1 MMYDVIGYRWKVYY
15 DSTLLHEDDEVFDTE
30 EEAEEEAQSYIESK
44 MRDYEIDG
52 AEYDEDSFTAVII
65 DEYEDEEFIY

>member
-1 MMYDVIGYRWKVYY
+1 MITNIIGYRWKVYY
-15 DSTLLHEDDEVFDTE
+15 DSTLLHEDDEIFDTE

-52 AEYDEDSFTAVII
+52 AEYDEDSFSTVII
-65 DEYEDEEFIY
+65 DEGE

>member
-1 MMYDVIGYRWKVYY
+1 MGFMGYVVGYRWKVYY

-30 EEAEEEAQSYIESK
+30 EEAEEEAQYYVESK

-52 AEYDEDSFTAVII
+52 AEYDENSFSTVII
-65 DEYEDEEFIY
+65 HEYEND

>member
-1 MMYDVIGYRWKVYY
+1 MITNIIGYRWKVYY
-15 DSTLLHEDDEVFDTE
+15 DSTLLHEDDEIFDTE

-52 AEYDEDSFTAVII
+52 AEYDEDSFSTVII
-65 DEYEDEEFIY
+65 DEGETYV

>member
-1 MMYDVIGYRWKVYY
+1 MYDVIGYRWKVYY